1 MKDTTVKT
9 LNESQKTGAQLLDEA
24 EESLRLVLAERRLR
38 RLTPAETTA
47 MKPSEV
53 AAYELDQ
60 LFIGDYMSLRL
71 RFISDINSL
80 RAQGM
85 SRADAFSYWK
95 LRLINNPD
103 ITIFFDVLAAL
114 YGGDKP

>member
-1 MKDTTVKT
+1 MKNQ
-9 LNESQKTGAQLLDEA
+9 NELQKSGRQLLDEA

-38 RLTPAETTA
+38 RLTPAETAA

-53 AAYELDQ
+53 AAHELDQ
-60 LFIGDYMSLRL
+60 LFIGDYMSLRI
-71 RFISDINSL
+71 RFNQDIVSL
-80 RAQGM
+80 KAQGM
-85 SRADAFSYWK
+85 NRAEAFAYWK
-95 LRLINNPD
+95 LRLINNQD